1 MRRPYAYDLDHGVAK
16 LNAKN
21 EAWIDSKEQDGN
33 MAVLESPPEQC
44 DRCGEPLKHGG
55 NDGHRCS

>member
-21 EAWIDSKEQDGN
+21 EAWIDSKEPANQPIEY
-33 MAVLESPPEQC
+33 MPEQC
-44 DRCGEPLKHGG
+44 NRCGNPLKHGG
-55 NDGHRCS
+55 NDGHCCP